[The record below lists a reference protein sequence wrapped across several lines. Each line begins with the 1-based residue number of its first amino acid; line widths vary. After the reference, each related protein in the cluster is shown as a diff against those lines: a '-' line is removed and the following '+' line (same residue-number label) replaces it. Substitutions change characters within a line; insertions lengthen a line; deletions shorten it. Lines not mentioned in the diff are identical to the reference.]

1 MWLCKINVDLDYV
14 LIELRGYLNYKM
26 AILGRSELCK
36 NLTIIAGIHPLKCV
50 IVNHRKAVHPRVN
63 IPRKE
68 LEMV

>member
-1 MWLCKINVDLDYV
+1 MWLCKIEVDLDYV
-14 LIELRGYLNYKM
+14 PIELNYKM